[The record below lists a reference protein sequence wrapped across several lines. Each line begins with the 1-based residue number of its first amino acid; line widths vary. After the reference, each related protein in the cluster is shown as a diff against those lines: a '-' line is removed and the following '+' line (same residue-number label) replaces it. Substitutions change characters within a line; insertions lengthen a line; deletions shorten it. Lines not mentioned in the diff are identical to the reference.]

1 VYRQAAD
8 TRSSGPVA
16 LVSGIGSLSIHIAD
30 YNRPPIV
37 VYRLAADTVG
47 ISNHECLI
55 SMLLDFGLTMS
66 AQLYRLLADTS
77 RCR

>member
-1 VYRQAAD
+1 
-8 TRSSGPVA
+8 

-37 VYRLAADTVG
+37 VYRLAADTFG
-47 ISNHECLI
+47 RSNHECLI
-55 SMLLDFGLTMS
+55 SMLLDFGLTMPAES
-66 AQLYRLLADTS
+66 YRLPANTS